1 MYGSFFL
8 KKTLK
13 LNDESSVDNLILVE
27 GAVDSVLDVYTNLV
41 TSRVFEV
48 PEISLWVMYQLHMW
62 LMANREVIIHL
73 VNRHIRNYNS
83 LIF

>member
-48 PEISLWVMYQLHMW
+48 PEISL
-62 LMANREVIIHL
+62 
-73 VNRHIRNYNS
+73 
-83 LIF
+83 